1 MFNRSTIGI
10 AVIVMAVSSTA
21 ALAQAPA
28 AKITRIRGDIV
39 SLNGNTLV
47 VHRNSGDTV
56 SITLAPDVQIGAVKR
71 IKLSDIKPGSF
82 IGTAATTGVNGEMT
96 ATEVHVF
103 DESARGTGEGHR
115 AFDLGPNSTMTNA
128 NVDSM
133 VTSTSGNVLQL
144 SYKGGTNTVTVP
156 ANVPVVSFI
165 PADRADLTAGKK
177 VIATAAAAAGG
188 VLTAQRILVEKN
200 GVVPPM

>member
-1 MFNRSTIGI
+1 MTYRIKAGALLVAMVVAGS
-10 AVIVMAVSSTA
+10 

-28 AKITRIRGDIV
+28 AKVTRIRGSIV
-39 SLNGNTLV
+39 SLSGDTLM

-56 SITLAPDVQIGAVKR
+56 AVTLAPDLVVGAFKN
-71 IKLSDIKPGSF
+71 ITLADIKPGSF
-82 IGTAATTGVNGEMT
+82 VGTAAITGTDGKMT

-128 NVDSM
+128 NVDS
-133 VTSTSGNVLQL
+133 VVQSNDGRVLQL
-144 SYKGGTNTVTVP
+144 TYKGGSNTITVP
-156 ANVPVVSFI
+156 ANVPVVAFI
-165 PADRADLTAGKK
+165 HADRADLVAGKK
-177 VIATAAAAAGG
+177 AIVTAVPAANGAF
-188 VLTAQRILVEKN
+188 TTSRILVEKN

>member
-1 MFNRSTIGI
+1 MSYRTTIGV
-10 AVIVMAVSSTA
+10 AIVAMAFASTA
-21 ALAQAPA
+21 ALAQAA
-28 AKITRIRGDIV
+28 APKVTRIRGDIV
-39 SLNGNTLV
+39 SLNGDTLV

-56 SITLAPDVQIGAVKR
+56 SVTLAPNLQIGAVKN

-82 IGTAATTGVNGEMT
+82 IGTAATTGVDGKMT

-115 AFDLGPNSTMTNA
+115 PFDLGPNSTMTNA
-128 NVDSM
+128 NVDS
-133 VTSTSGNVLQL
+133 VVKSTSGNVLQL

-165 PADRADLTAGKK
+165 SADRSDLTAGKK
-177 VIATAAAAAGG
+177 VIVTAAPAAGG
-188 VLTAQRILVEKN
+188 TLTAQRVLVEKN